1 MISSIV
7 INNIDSEFVPEDIF
21 FQKWIKAIEY
31 KKKSEITIKIV
42 TENEMREF
50 NKFYKSE
57 DKVSDTLAFPF
68 EKLILDN
75 KIILGDIAMCAKK
88 INNDSLDYKK
98 NKIDRWAHLT
108 IHSVLHIL
116 GYTHDT
122 KISQIEMEEKEI
134 DILKKFNIFNPYDI

>member
-1 MISSIV
+1 MISGIV
-7 INNIDSEFVPEDIF
+7 INNIDGEFVPEDIF
-21 FQKWIKAIEY
+21 FQNWLNAIDY

-50 NKFYKSE
+50 NKLYKSE
-57 DKVSDTLAFPF
+57 DKVSDILAFPF
-68 EKLILDN
+68 DKLILDN
-75 KIILGDIAMCAKK
+75 KMILGNIAMCAKK

-116 GYTHDT
+116 GYTHDNEINQ
-122 KISQIEMEEKEI
+122 KKMEEKEI
-134 DILKKFNIFNPYDI
+134 KILKKFNIFNPYDI